1 MSLYSQLAENLMYIS
16 PSYYKQRFFKKL
28 KNVNLQNVLERGI
41 EPELIWI
48 REFLPKDAVFFDVGA
63 NVGAYIYMLEGHLRP
78 ENIYAFE
85 PNPVLFKRLKRLFT
99 RVNILPYALSNK
111 NTKAQFKIPVIK
123 GHKNAARGTLK
134 PELKKKVRRKQLR
147 EP

>member
-1 MSLYSQLAENLMYIS
+1 MSLYSRLAENLMYLS

-28 KNVNLQNVLERGI
+28 NNISLQNVLERGV

-63 NVGAYIYMLEGHLRP
+63 NVGAYIYMLEGHLKP

-85 PNPVLFKRLKRLFT
+85 PNPLLF
-99 RVNILPYALSNK
+99 
-111 NTKAQFKIPVIK
+111 
-123 GHKNAARGTLK
+123 
-134 PELKKKVRRKQLR
+134 
-147 EP
+147 